1 MILHKVM
8 FIIHFTTTL
17 LNNMAVA
24 KNRFVFATA
33 PKQWSESVFGR
44 TVPLERIQT
53 VTVTKSGKIKCLVV

>member
-44 TVPLERIQT
+44 TVPLERIQW
-53 VTVTKSGKIKCLVV
+53 